1 MSDATTIDQPT
12 TALDLPAANT
22 STTGLVLDAR
32 NMDSM
37 MRAAEMMAAG
47 RATVPRHLQGN
58 ASDCMA
64 VIMQAMQWGMNPFAV
79 AQKTHVTQSGALGY
93 EAQLVNAVVI
103 ARAPILNRPE
113 FEFIG
118 DWSRVLGK
126 VKEMKSDKG
135 GKYYVADWNKSD
147 EDGLGV
153 ICRCTLRGESK
164 PREVQVMM
172 AQAYP
177 RFSTQWATD
186 PQQQITYLAVR
197 KWARRNTP
205 DVILGVY
212 TEDEQDGA
220 APPRE
225 RDITP
230 KTAAEFAQA
239 AKPQPAAEVDRDQI
253 IRDLEMIA
261 RSNDPAEKR
270 TADLTA
276 AWMAL
281 GKDGRAAVGRNEIT
295 RIEALAKAE
304 DAQPTQ
310 PAQTAQQDA
319 PPATQADG
327 DNPFEGVQE

>member
-1 MSDATTIDQPT
+1 MSEATTIESQT
-12 TALDLPAANT
+12 TALDLPAADT

-64 VIMQAMQWGMNPFAV
+64 VIMQSMQWGMNPFAV
-79 AQKTHVTQSGALGY
+79 AQKTHVTQGGALGY

-103 ARAPILNRPE
+103 ARAPVTGRPE
-113 FEFIG
+113 FEFLG
-118 DWSRVLGK
+118 DWSRILGR

-135 GKYYVADWNKSD
+135 GKYYVADWTKAD
-147 EDGLGV
+147 EEGLGV
-153 ICRCTLRGESK
+153 ICRCTIRGEAA

-197 KWARRNTP
+197 KWARRYTP

-212 TEDEQDGA
+212 TEDEQDGTVQ
-220 APPRE
+220 PRE

-230 KTAAEFAQA
+230 RTAAEFAQA
-239 AKPQPAAEVDRDQI
+239 AKPQPAAQVNRDQV

-261 RSNDPAEKR
+261 RSDDASPQR
-270 TADLTA
+270 IADLES
-276 AWMAL
+276 AWKKL
-281 GKDGRAAVGRNEIT
+281 SKDERAAVGADEIK
-295 RIEALAKAE
+295 RLKALAAAE
-304 DAQPTQ
+304 DATPT
-310 PAQTAQQDA
+310 QTAQPDA
-319 PPATQADG
+319 VQEAQPAE

>member
-1 MSDATTIDQPT
+1 MSEATTIESQT
-12 TALDLPAANT
+12 TALDLPAADT

-64 VIMQAMQWGMNPFAV
+64 VIMQSMQWGMNPFAV
-79 AQKTHVTQSGALGY
+79 AQKTHVTQGGALGY

-103 ARAPILNRPE
+103 ARAPVTGRPE
-113 FEFIG
+113 FEFLG
-118 DWSRVLGK
+118 DWSRILGR

-135 GKYYVADWNKSD
+135 GKYYVADWTKAD
-147 EDGLGV
+147 EEGLGV
-153 ICRCTLRGESK
+153 ICRCTIRGEAA

-197 KWARRNTP
+197 KWARRYTP

-212 TEDEQDGA
+212 TEDEQDGTA
-220 APPRE
+220 QPRE

-230 KTAAEFAQA
+230 RTAAEFAQA
-239 AKPQPAAEVDRDQI
+239 AKPQPAAQVDRDQV

-261 RSNDPAEKR
+261 RSDDAAPQR
-270 TADLTA
+270 IADLES
-276 AWMAL
+276 AWKKL
-281 GKDGRAAVGRNEIT
+281 SKDERAAVGADEIK
-295 RIEALAKAE
+295 RLKALAAAE
-304 DAQPTQ
+304 DATPAPT
-310 PAQTAQQDA
+310 TE
-319 PPATQADG
+319 PATEAEADS
-327 DNPFEGVQE
+327 PFDGIDE

>member
-1 MSDATTIDQPT
+1 MSETTTIDQPS
-12 TALDLPAANT
+12 TALDLPAADT

-37 MRAAEMMAAG
+37 MRAAELMAAG

-64 VIMQAMQWGMNPFAV
+64 VIMQSMQWGMNPFAV
-79 AQKTHVTQSGALGY
+79 AQKTHVTQGGALGY

-103 ARAPILNRPE
+103 ARAPVTGRPE

-118 DWSRVLGK
+118 DWSRVLGR

-135 GKYYVADWNKSD
+135 GKYYVADWNKAD
-147 EDGLGV
+147 EEGLGV
-153 ICRCTLRGESK
+153 ICRCTLRGESE

-197 KWARRNTP
+197 KWARRYTP

-220 APPRE
+220 MPPRE

-239 AKPQPAAEVDRDQI
+239 AKPQPAAQVDRAQI

-261 RSNDPAEKR
+261 RSNDAAPQR
-270 TADLTA
+270 IADLEA
-276 AWMAL
+276 AW
-281 GKDGRAAVGRNEIT
+281 KDLTKDERAAVGADEIK
-295 RIEALAKAE
+295 RLKSLAAAE
-304 DAQPTQ
+304 DATPTQ
-310 PAQTAQQDA
+310 
-319 PPATQADG
+319 ATQEAAPAAQATE